1 MQEITFQRV
10 RWIKWLLSILDA
22 YLIGTSIWLFISL
35 SYAKNPKALLIAM
48 TVMAAAFSVLLF
60 VFALLSWLKKVN
72 ALTLKED
79 RLIVR
84 DYKEKTILLKD
95 VDAFR
100 YARNHAGGCSRCVSL
115 GQYKSGRID
124 IVLKDKTVV
133 RVKDLKDAAKVC
145 GILNSKIRVN

>member
-48 TVMAAAFSVLLF
+48 TVVVAAFSILLF

-100 YARNHAGGCSRCVSL
+100 YVRNHAGGCSRCVSL

-133 RVKDLKDAAKVC
+133 RVKDLKDVAKVC